1 MRPGPATIF
10 AVLALLVGFA
20 LSPRA
25 TPPSVQYD
33 ISFWDLSKVE
43 SPTNG
48 TIGPWETL
56 QSGVLRADVAYFSE
70 TYGGSPVVISGL
82 LFKPSQGDKFPAV
95 LLMHGSFGDAE
106 SMAYFGELLAAEGYV
121 ALAISGPGQ
130 GGSTGPA
137 ETNENRL
144 NLTDG
149 AYYSYYYR
157 LLYSAMR
164 GITFLTELPFVDANR
179 IAASGASQGGLE
191 SLWLSALDGRLKTV
205 VPIVGGGNFSLLVYS
220 GSLALGHLPSD
231 VRLDDPRGEALMRY
245 FDPLAYV
252 IRSKMPVLM
261 LVGTS
266 DEFFPLSSYNQTYSC
281 LASEKAILIV
291 PNVGHFVA
299 RAEWVSAA
307 EAWLSKWLKNQG
319 SFPEVSIMSVTRD
332 KGGMTVTAAGTGVD
346 EVVLDFKDGWP
357 WSRWETYP
365 MNRSEDCWTVTLPL
379 SALDVMVYVS
389 GTSGG
394 SQIVSSNTRT
404 FKSGTVGLVSTFAF
418 LTCVFAVALLVRVS
432 ITMDWLSALERS
444 VIWCVLWSTT
454 FLPLLIGGGVAP
466 LPVWTIMNTF
476 QLWMNPVVPFVILAM
491 LPAGALIAGGSD
503 RALKVISVLTVIVTG
518 FFSAAVLSYVGSGV
532 NLALGMTLWVQLA
545 IVVALFAE
553 PLIAKKPASL
563 DRSIAT
569 FFKKKTK
576 Q

>member
-20 LSPRA
+20 LSPHA
-25 TPPSVQYD
+25 APPSVQYD
-33 ISFWDLSKVE
+33 ISFWDLSRVE

-48 TIGPWETL
+48 TMGPWETL
-56 QSGVLRADVAYFSE
+56 QSGVLRSDITYFSE
-70 TYGGSPVVISGL
+70 MYAGSPVVISGL
-82 LFKPSQGDKFPAV
+82 LFKPGQGGKFPAV

-106 SMAYFGELLAAEGYV
+106 SMAYFGELLATKGYA

-130 GGSTGPA
+130 GRSTGPA

-149 AYYSYYYR
+149 PYYSYYYR

-179 IAASGASQGGLE
+179 IAAAGASQGGLE

-231 VRLDDPRGEALMRY
+231 VRLDDPRGEALTRY
-245 FDPLAYV
+245 FDPLAY
-252 IRSKMPVLM
+252 ITGSKMPVLM

-266 DEFFPLSSYNQTYSC
+266 DEFFPLSSYNQTYSH

-291 PNVGHFVA
+291 PNAGHFVA
-299 RAEWVSAA
+299 RAEWISAA

-319 SFPEVSIMSVTRD
+319 SFPEVSIVSVTRD
-332 KGGMTVTAAGTGVD
+332 EGGMTVRAAATGVD
-346 EVVLDFKDGWP
+346 GVVLNFRDGWP

-365 MNRSEDCWTVTLPL
+365 MNHSGDCWTATLPL
-379 SALDVMVYVS
+379 SALDVTVYVS
-389 GTSGG
+389 GILGG
-394 SQIVSSNTRT
+394 SQIVSSNTRL
-404 FKSGTVGLVSTFAF
+404 FKSDTVGLVSTFAF

-444 VIWCVLWSTT
+444 IVWCVLWSTML
-454 FLPLLIGGGVAP
+454 LPLLIGGGVAP
-466 LPVWTIMNTF
+466 LPVWTVMNTF
-476 QLWMNPVVPFVILAM
+476 ELWVKPAVPFVILAM
-491 LPAGALIAGGSD
+491 LPTGALIAGGSD
-503 RALKVISVLTVIVTG
+503 RALKVISVLTIMVTG
-518 FFSAAVLSYVGSGV
+518 LFSAAVFSYVGSSV

-545 IVVALFAE
+545 ILLALFAE
-553 PLIAKKPASL
+553 PLIAKRPPSL

-569 FFKKKTK
+569 LFKKKTK